1 MLKTLS
7 ADFRKI
13 KNSKNLREIFE
24 NVEFIHIERLAFIA
38 ILLYLLSPVSKII
51 SNLFSN
57 IIYGVGSVYYETI
70 LVANRVAGVL
80 GTVAI
85 ILYIGKNIVAEYKF
99 KDFIRNN
106 IPIVFFIVFII
117 LMLISTCINGFT
129 DIALRGHFY
138 RRESIFNYIEYFCIY
153 FFCTSMIDNR
163 KLKAIA
169 EYIFIVC
176 SMILGIISIIHI
188 NITPVHK
195 FINDDEDFGMLMSVF
210 RNSNHYGYY
219 LAMAVILSG
228 SLFVLEKNKV
238 IKGLCLLDY
247 IINIYVL
254 SQNDTFGAF
263 VASFCGLIFY
273 IIVLRICNKKISI
286 TAVMIFVLFIVEFAI
301 FSEKLQNNILVFFG
315 DLYNIILDNEDA
327 DKAGTNRWALWR
339 CTCEY
344 ISKRPLFGF
353 GVDGILNQLDE
364 TCGSERTHNEFLQYA
379 SFFGIPAGIMYICG
393 VFSVFLKG
401 LKYKNKL
408 DCYTTAGL
416 VTAFTYLV
424 SSFFGN
430 SFFYTAP
437 FLFIF
442 LGLGFTPPKHK

>member
-13 KNSKNLREIFE
+13 KNSKNLKEIFE

-38 ILLYLLSPVSKII
+38 VLLYLLSPVSQII

-57 IIYGVGSVYYETI
+57 IIYGVDSVYYETVLI
-70 LVANRVAGVL
+70 ANRVAGVL

-85 ILYIGKNIVAEYKF
+85 ILYIGKNIVAGYKF
-99 KDFIRNN
+99 KDFIKNN
-106 IPIVFFIVFII
+106 IPIVFFLIFII

-129 DIALRGHFY
+129 EIALRGQIY
-138 RRESIFNYIEYFCIY
+138 RRESIFNYIEYFCVY
-153 FFCTSMIDNR
+153 FFCTSMIDSR
-163 KLKAIA
+163 KLKAMA
-169 EYIFIVC
+169 EYIFVIGSV
-176 SMILGIISIIHI
+176 ITGIIGIIHI
-188 NITPVHK
+188 NIVPLPMLIRITITKQPVNLI
-195 FINDDEDFGMLMSVF
+195 FNQF
-210 RNSNHYGYY
+210 NHYGYY

-247 IINIYVL
+247 IINVYVL
-254 SQNDTFGAF
+254 AQNDTFGAF
-263 VASFCGLIFY
+263 VAVFFGLIFC
-273 IIVLRICNKKISI
+273 ITVLWVCSKKINI
-286 TAVMIFVLFIVEFAI
+286 TAVMIFVIFIVEFVI

-327 DKAGTNRWALWR
+327 DKAGTTRWALWR

-344 ISKRPLFGF
+344 IAKKPLFGF

-401 LKYKNKL
+401 LKYKNNL

-442 LGLGFTPPKHK
+442 LGLGFAPPKHK